1 MEFRKVLALRGPNIW
16 ARFPVLEAWLDL
28 QELKDSPSNIL
39 PGFNDR
45 LMAWLPTMIEHRCGL
60 GYRGGFF
67 ERLRDGTYQGHI
79 LEHVTLELQDLVGT
93 PAGYGKARETA
104 EEGVYKVI
112 IEYEDETVGRACLE
126 TGFRLLRA
134 AVDDTPFDVAAEVKR
149 LRALAARV
157 LPGPGTRAIIEAARA
172 RGIPA
177 RRLNDGDL
185 ILLGHGAR
193 QRRVLATETD
203 RTSVVA
209 GAVLKDQGLTRDL
222 LRAVGVPVPDRRRAD
237 DAGDAW
243 AMAVEVGTPV
253 AVRPGDGDP
262 RGAGVTR
269 GLTTREQVAA
279 AYEVAAA
286 EGHGVV
292 VEQDAPGGSEFRLLV
307 VNGRLAAAARREPA
321 HVVGDGQHTVSELL
335 ARLND
340 DPHRGDGLMTALKAV
355 EIDPDLLAGQGQ
367 AADSVPPLGYRVF
380 LGRSPE
386 PSEGGFSVDVTGS
399 VHPEVAARAEDAARV
414 VGLDVAGID
423 ILAADLGRPL
433 QDQRGLVVAVR
444 SGPGLRP
451 HLPPSAPPRPVGE
464 AIVGWLF
471 PAGEDGRIPT
481 VGVTGV
487 NGKTTVTRLIARI
500 LRGTGRTVGM
510 TCTDG
515 IYINERRLET
525 GDCSGPRS
533 ARNVLVNPLV
543 EAAVLETARGGILR
557 EGLGYDRADVSVV
570 TNVGEGDHLGLGD
583 IMTVDRLAYVK
594 STLIDVVPPGGTAV
608 LNAADPLV
616 AAMHETCK
624 GSVCYFA
631 RDGGHPVIA
640 AHRAGGGHAAFV
652 RGDAVVLAAGDR
664 EEVLIDLARV
674 PLTHA
679 GRVGF
684 QVENVLAASA
694 AADALGVPH
703 ETIRAALEGFDSDM
717 RQAPGRFNVV
727 EVNGATV
734 ILDFGHNPSAVA
746 ALVEAVEGFPN
757 PSRTVVFSADG
768 DRPDDA
774 IVRQAAL
781 LGDAFDRVML
791 YEEPS
796 RFRGR
801 ARGETYAL
809 LRKGL
814 TAGARVKEVSEVDG
828 ELAAVEA
835 AFKALRPGDLV
846 LIQIDA
852 VEAALEHARKFIP
865 AGGAG

>member
-16 ARFPVLEAWLDL
+16 ARFPVLEAWVDL

-45 LMAWLPTMIEHRCGL
+45 VMAWLPTMIEHRCGL

-126 TGFRLLRA
+126 TGFRLLQA
-134 AVDDTPFDVAAEVKR
+134 AVHDTPFDVGAEVKR

-157 LPGPGTRAIIEAARA
+157 LPKPGTRAIIEAASA

-193 QRRVLATETD
+193 QRRILATETD
-203 RTSVVA
+203 RTSLVA
-209 GAVLKDQGLTRDL
+209 GEILKDEGLTRDL
-222 LRAVGVPVPDRRRAD
+222 LRAVGVPVPDQRRAD
-237 DAGDAW
+237 DPDDAW
-243 AMAVEVGTPV
+243 AMANEVGLPV
-253 AVRPGDGDP
+253 TVRPRDGDFQGP
-262 RGAGVTR
+262 GLA
-269 GLTTREQVAA
+269 LTTREAVAA
-279 AYEVAAA
+279 AYEAAA
-286 EGHGVV
+286 AGGRAVV
-292 VEQDAPGGSEFRLLV
+292 VEQDAPGGSEHRLLV

-321 HVVGDGQHTVSELL
+321 QVVGDGARSVSELVAL
-335 ARLND
+335 LNA
-340 DPHRGDGLMTALKAV
+340 DPYRGDGLMTPLKTV
-355 EIDPDLLAGQGQ
+355 EMNPDLLAGQGQ
-367 AADSVPPLGYRVF
+367 TPDSVPRAGLRVL
-380 LGRSPE
+380 LGRSLE
-386 PSEGGFSVDVTGS
+386 PSEGGFSVDVTAT
-399 VHPEVAARAEDAARV
+399 VHPDLAACVEDAARV
-414 VGLDVAGID
+414 VGLDVAGVD
-423 ILAADLGRPL
+423 VRAADLTRPL
-433 QDQRGLVVAVR
+433 QEQRGLVVAVR
-444 SGPGLRP
+444 SGPGLQP
-451 HLPPSAPPRPVGE
+451 HLPPSSPPRPVGQ
-464 AIVGWLF
+464 AIVEWLF
-471 PAGEDGRIPT
+471 PGGETGRIPT
-481 VGVTGV
+481 VGITGV

-500 LRGTGRTVGM
+500 VRGTGKTVGM

-515 IYINERRLET
+515 IYINERRFET

-533 ARNVLVNPLV
+533 ARNILVNPLV

-557 EGLGYDRADVSVV
+557 EGLGYDRADVSVI

-583 IMTVDRLAYVK
+583 IMTLDRLAYVK
-594 STLIDVVPPGGTAV
+594 STLIDVVPPEGTAV

-616 AAMHETCK
+616 VAMQETCK
-624 GSVCYFA
+624 GSVCFFA
-631 RDGGHPVIA
+631 RDGANSVIVD
-640 AHRAGGGHAAFV
+640 HRAQGGRAAFV
-652 RGDAVVLAAGDR
+652 RGNAVVLAEGDV

-674 PLTHA
+674 PLTH
-679 GRVGF
+679 GGKIGF

-694 AADALGVPH
+694 AAKALGVPL
-703 ETIRAALEGFDSDM
+703 ETIRAALEDFDSDM
-717 RQAPGRFNVV
+717 RRAPGRFNVV

-746 ALVEAVEGFPN
+746 ALVEAVDRFPN
-757 PSRTVVFSADG
+757 PSRTAVFSADG

-781 LGDAFDRVML
+781 LGDAFDRVLL

-801 ARGETYAL
+801 AKGETYAL
-809 LRKGL
+809 LRRGL
-814 TAGARVKEVSEVDG
+814 SSGSRVKEITEVDG

-835 AFKALRPGDLV
+835 AFAALRPGDLV

-852 VEAALEHARKFIP
+852 VEASLEHARMLIE
-865 AGGAG
+865 ARSRG